1 MGAAAMPI
9 GMAASGGLSF
19 LGGVLNK
26 PRAIDVAPPAPLF
39 PGTQESYV
47 KALTDAGVGPAAFQ
61 TIAEGAKT
69 GMPTDVGPFYEA
81 MKAASQRGISEG
93 RTNLIEQFGVGG
105 LRYGSDVMK
114 AGVDY
119 EAQTQ
124 KDFASILAG
133 YTQQAQEAAAG
144 RRMQA
149 AAMGQGAV
157 GELATAFR
165 PTQEVVGGGGGL
177 SQGLTSAGGALQN
190 LLMMKLL
197 FGGGGGPQTAPNV
210 WQGGYNAPF
219 EGPIAPSFGGGIL
232 PVPDVMDPGI
242 YGPQ

>member
-1 MGAAAMPI
+1 MGATAMPAMM
-9 GMAASGGLSF
+9 GASTGLNF
-19 LGGVLNK
+19 LGGLFGGPKVTK
-26 PRAIDVAPPAPLF
+26 IPAPAPLF

-47 KALTDAGVGPAAFQ
+47 KALTDAGVAPAAFQ

-69 GMPTDVGPFYEA
+69 GMPTDVGPAFEA
-81 MKAASQRGISEG
+81 MKSASQRGISEG

-177 SQGLTSAGGALQN
+177 SQGLTSAGG
-190 LLMMKLL
+190 
-197 FGGGGGPQTAPNV
+197 
-210 WQGGYNAPF
+210 
-219 EGPIAPSFGGGIL
+219 
-232 PVPDVMDPGI
+232 
-242 YGPQ
+242 